1 MSALRGMAD
10 IGIFSAQVRLLNLD
24 EEIAHA
30 EEQLSKLE
38 RDTTRHPSDHPQTCM
53 NMFRPAVPRNRPSL
67 GGRAVRGFRSSGS
80 FR

>member
-1 MSALRGMAD
+1 MSALGGMAD
-10 IGIFSAQVRLLNLD
+10 IGIVSAQVRLLTLD

-38 RDTTRHPSDHPQTCM
+38 RDARHPSDHPQTRM
-53 NMFRPAVPRNRPSL
+53 NTFRPAVPRNRPLL

-80 FR
+80 SR